1 LTSRSQKPTRVIGL
15 PAGFIDLDLCLM
27 NKRMALARTVAD

>member
-1 LTSRSQKPTRVIGL
+1 L
-15 PAGFIDLDLCLM
+15 PARFIDLDLCLM